1 MPLSKA
7 DLQIQQGADY
17 AGTVT
22 VAYTDGSPLD
32 LTGWTAQSQ
41 LRKGIADCN
50 AEVIYEIGTTILA
63 PDKVI
68 LNIPNAVTTTLKGR
82 YAWDLDL
89 TNPEGGITT
98 IMAGNADVRAEVTR

>member
-1 MPLSKA
+1 MPLSKQ
-7 DLQIQQGADY
+7 DLAIVQGADY

-22 VAYTDGSPLD
+22 VQYTDGAPLD

-41 LRKGIADCN
+41 LRRGIADCN
-50 AEVIYEIGTTILA
+50 AEVIYDIITTIVA

-68 LNIPNAVTTTLKGR
+68 LSIPNAVTTTLKGR

-98 IMAGNADVRAEVTR
+98 VMAGNADVKAEVTR